1 MRWSTKW
8 KSPGDRT
15 LNTVNGTKRQEEKVP
30 PPLGSCSKLLGYNTA
45 DTRAEVG
52 GEPAV
57 TLQLMCVDSADVI
70 YSLFSALLC

>member
-15 LNTVNGTKRQEEKVP
+15 QNTVNGTKRQEKKVP

-52 GEPAV
+52 G
-57 TLQLMCVDSADVI
+57 
-70 YSLFSALLC
+70 